1 MHAVFNHWTVHYT
14 PMTYPVS
21 PLLLPP
27 RGCRWLCTQYRRS
40 SAPGSHWCSP
50 PPPPPVVPTTCPSP
64 LSPSLSPHSGNR
76 VNPLAGPQSV
86 SGSGGSPHTKERN
99 TPISPHHQ
107 HSATLPTPICRI
119 VMFPSFSPLP
129 PPPLKFRV
137 IIIACV
143 ALNATI
149 YFSAHGFLHV
159 DASMGD
165 LDIFNSLWKTKVCQF
180 R

>member
-1 MHAVFNHWTVHYT
+1 MHQGHTGA
-14 PMTYPVS
+14 
-21 PLLLPP
+21 PLPL
-27 RGCRWLCTQYRRS
+27 
-40 SAPGSHWCSP
+40 
-50 PPPPPVVPTTCPSP
+50 PPVVPTTCPSP